1 MQCLSS
7 HDQVTLNDETLLVEN
22 IMKLGI
28 ISWKGLS
35 CHGNDQLRLLIP
47 SYDIETALEKI
58 KKVLDEVHIEALQN
72 LSQETLD
79 EDDNSVDSESSN
91 QFELQDIINTA
102 INNLDGRETTIE
114 FYMEILRNTPDA
126 ERPDM
131 NNNIWE
137 KISSIFEAEVS

>member
-1 MQCLSS
+1 
-7 HDQVTLNDETLLVEN
+7 
-22 IMKLGI
+22 MKLGI

-114 FYMEILRNTPDA
+114 FYMEILRNIPHA

>member
-1 MQCLSS
+1 
-7 HDQVTLNDETLLVEN
+7 
-22 IMKLGI
+22 MKLGI
-28 ISWKGLS
+28 LS
-35 CHGNDQLRLLIP
+35 CHGNAQLSLLIP
-47 SYDIETALEKI
+47 YDDIETALEKI
-58 KKVLDEVHIEALQN
+58 KKVLDEVHVEALQN
-72 LSQETLD
+72 LTQETLD
-79 EDDNSVDSESSN
+79 EDNNSVDSESN

-137 KISSIFEAEVS
+137 KISPIFETEIIHSI

>member
-1 MQCLSS
+1 
-7 HDQVTLNDETLLVEN
+7 
-22 IMKLGI
+22 MKLGI

>member
-1 MQCLSS
+1 
-7 HDQVTLNDETLLVEN
+7 
-22 IMKLGI
+22 MKLGI

-79 EDDNSVDSESSN
+79 EDDNSVDSESN

>member
-7 HDQVTLNDETLLVEN
+7 HDHFALNDEILLLKN
-22 IMKLGI
+22 IVKLGI
-28 ISWKGLS
+28 LS
-35 CHGNDQLRLLIP
+35 CHDNAQLSLLIP
-47 SYDIETALEKI
+47 YDDIETALEKI
-58 KKVLDEVHIEALQN
+58 KKVLDEFHIEALQN
-72 LSQETLD
+72 LTQETLD
-79 EDDNSVDSESSN
+79 EDDNSVDSESN

-126 ERPDM
+126 ERPNM